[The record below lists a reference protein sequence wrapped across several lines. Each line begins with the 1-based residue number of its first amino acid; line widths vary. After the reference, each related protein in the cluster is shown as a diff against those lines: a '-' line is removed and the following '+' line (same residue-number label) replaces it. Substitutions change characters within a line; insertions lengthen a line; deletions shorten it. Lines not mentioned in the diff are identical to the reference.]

1 MNRSM
6 MPKQIMAY
14 NQGGIAS
21 FIPQQTQIMGQP
33 HRLAYVNPQEEQMML
48 NAGGA
53 GLPGPG
59 GIPAYW
65 TLTEPSTWGD
75 GQGYQ
80 GVGNFNASDNDSPS
94 NNNNNNNNN
103 NNEHQQRNY

>member
-21 FIPQQTQIMGQP
+21 FVPQQTQIMGQP

-80 GVGNFNASDNDSPS
+80 GVGNFNASDNNNAAAT
-94 NNNNNNNNN
+94 NNNDDNNYTYV
-103 NNEHQQRNY
+103 RAY

>member
-53 GLPGPG
+53 GLPGPRRYS
-59 GIPAYW
+59 GILDANRAQH
-65 TLTEPSTWGD
+65 LG
-75 GQGYQ
+75 
-80 GVGNFNASDNDSPS
+80 
-94 NNNNNNNNN
+94 
-103 NNEHQQRNY
+103 